1 MIPRGR
7 ESSAPVDAPAA
18 RWTTKDPSFVES
30 LGFPAD
36 WSWSFSLNNNRIAA
50 ITYGGGSCAGGTCGG
65 AVQFH

>member
-30 LGFPAD
+30 LGFPGD
-36 WSWSFSLNNNRIAA
+36 WSWSFSLNN
-50 ITYGGGSCAGGTCGG
+50 SKLL
-65 AVQFH
+65 